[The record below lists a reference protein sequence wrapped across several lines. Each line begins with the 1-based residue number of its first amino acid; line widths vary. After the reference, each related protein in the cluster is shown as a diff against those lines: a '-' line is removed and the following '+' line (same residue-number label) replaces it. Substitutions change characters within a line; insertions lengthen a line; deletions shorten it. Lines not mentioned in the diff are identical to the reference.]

1 MNFMEFKKWMKEKDL
16 TMKLEGWSG
25 CIPDTIMVFKD
36 KKPVYTGD
44 YYGNTDYTEAVEQIE
59 KVLAGAQFVEQD
71 F

>member
-44 YYGNTDYTEAVEQIE
+44 YYGNTDYAEAVEQIE